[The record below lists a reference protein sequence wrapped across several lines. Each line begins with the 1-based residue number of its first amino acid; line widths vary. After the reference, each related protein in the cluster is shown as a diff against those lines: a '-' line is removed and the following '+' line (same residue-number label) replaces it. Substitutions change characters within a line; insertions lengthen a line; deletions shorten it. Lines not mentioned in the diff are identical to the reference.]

1 MTHTDNF
8 ENLDS
13 EIDPALRKNVAQ
25 RSTWVSVITNI
36 MLIIMQMIA
45 GCLTAS
51 QGLIAD
57 GLHSLADIVS
67 DVVVLITQKHSHKA
81 PDKDHHYGHYRYETA
96 ASLILG
102 LILLLVGMGMINA
115 ALLNLT
121 KVLTSPSHNIPFVA
135 FVVAGATV
143 VAKETLFRYMMS
155 EAKKIRSQLLIANAW
170 HARSDAAS
178 SLIVAI
184 GVLGTHVGYPA
195 LDPIAALLV
204 GLLVARMGWR
214 FASEALF
221 DLMDRSVE
229 EAMMNRIR
237 KELFATKGV
246 LGIHDLRTRKI
257 GDFIWVDVHL
267 DVDAN
272 ITVAEG
278 HEISVQAKKQ
288 LMSAIASI
296 LNVMI
301 HVDPVNVVAEA
312 SFSQE

>member
-8 ENLDS
+8 EDLDS
-13 EIDPALRKNVAQ
+13 EIDPELRKKVAQ
-25 RSTWVSVITNI
+25 RSTWVSVVTNI
-36 MLIIMQMIA
+36 VLIIVQMIA

-67 DVVVLITQKHSHKA
+67 DVVVLMTQKHSHKA
-81 PDKDHHYGHYRYETA
+81 PDEDHHYGHYRYETA
-96 ASLILG
+96 ASLVLG
-102 LILLLVGMGMINA
+102 LLLLLVGMGMINA

-121 KVLTSPSHNIPFVA
+121 KVLTSTSQTIPFLAFGVA
-135 FVVAGATV
+135 AATV
-143 VAKETLFRYMMS
+143 VAKETLFRYMMN

-184 GVLGTHVGYPA
+184 GVLGNHVGYPA

-229 EAMMNRIR
+229 EAIMGRIR
-237 KELFATKGV
+237 QELLATQGL

-267 DVDAN
+267 EVAAN

-288 LMSAIASI
+288 LMVAIPCI
-296 LNVMI
+296 LNVMT
-301 HVDPVNVVAEA
+301 HVDPVDVVLEIPAPTE
-312 SFSQE
+312 